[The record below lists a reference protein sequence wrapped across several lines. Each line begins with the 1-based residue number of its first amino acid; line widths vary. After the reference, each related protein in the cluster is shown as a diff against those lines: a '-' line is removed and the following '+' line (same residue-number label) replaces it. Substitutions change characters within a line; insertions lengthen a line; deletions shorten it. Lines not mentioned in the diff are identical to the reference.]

1 MEIHD
6 SIPAAV
12 KTMLTYIYT
21 GQVTDDIG
29 GIVEHVLDL
38 ANKYDLQGLKTIC
51 EKILLDDLIVE
62 NSINTFIL
70 VDRNGDC
77 IRLVMGQPPRENQR
91 VGRGFILIQLDKRIH
106 MSGAAQTTSTLYTH
120 QLILESLTS

>member
-1 MEIHD
+1 MLEKKTNQMEIED

-38 ANKYDLQGLKTIC
+38 ANKYDLQGLKDIC
-51 EKILLDDLIVE
+51 EKILLDDLIVK
-62 NSINTFIL
+62 NIINTFIL
-70 VDRNGDC
+70 VDR
-77 IRLVMGQPPRENQR
+77 LA
-91 VGRGFILIQLDKRIH
+91 L
-106 MSGAAQTTSTLYTH
+106 
-120 QLILESLTS
+120 

>member
-1 MEIHD
+1 MLEKKKSQMEIHD

-38 ANKYDLQGLKTIC
+38 ANKYDLQGLKNIC
-51 EKILLDDLIVE
+51 EKVLLDDLIVE

-70 VDRNGDC
+70 VDRY
-77 IRLVMGQPPRENQR
+77 L
-91 VGRGFILIQLDKRIH
+91 
-106 MSGAAQTTSTLYTH
+106 
-120 QLILESLTS
+120 SL